1 MTHRSQRQGLSLMR
15 AIPVCVLGACLLAG
29 CGSRSAEAPTD
40 GDAVRERAEEAQ
52 TARRRTG
59 AEIQSRMMNRVI
71 RTVYLCDNG
80 ERLSVDFDNPRQM
93 ATVRNSSG
101 SAVDLYQELAA
112 DGIWYRASGHEL
124 RGRGA
129 MATWTA
135 DGREPTGCR
144 AVD

>member
-1 MTHRSQRQGLSLMR
+1 MKFAAVAGILCL
-15 AIPVCVLGACLLAG
+15 AVLPACGRTPAK
-29 CGSRSAEAPTD
+29 APTD
-40 GDAVRERAEEAQ
+40 GDSVQARAQAAQ

-59 AEIQSRMMNRVI
+59 AEIQDRAMNRVI
-71 RTVYLCDNG
+71 RAVYLCNNG

-101 SAVDLYQELAA
+101 EAVDLYQQRAA
-112 DGIWYRASGHEL
+112 DGIWYKASAYEL

-135 DGREPTGCR
+135 DGRPPTDCR